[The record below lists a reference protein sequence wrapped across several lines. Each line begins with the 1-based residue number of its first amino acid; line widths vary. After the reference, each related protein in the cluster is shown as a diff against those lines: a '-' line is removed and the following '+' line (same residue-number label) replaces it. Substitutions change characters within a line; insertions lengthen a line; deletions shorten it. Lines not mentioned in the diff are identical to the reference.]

1 MSVKTSKMY
10 TRAYAFFLQ
19 SCIEDNKRQNKT
31 DHKNVPKFTQHCA
44 QLWNSKP
51 EAEKKKYRIME
62 ECDKKRY
69 DIEKKIKRR
78 ETRNE
83 DVKRLKKGKSALFFY
98 EKSIRAEIQSLS
110 PSLRLKVAAERYRE
124 LSEEERQPFLD
135 LAAED
140 HQRYRRQKK
149 EISEEINKQKR
160 EDLKKK
166 EKRKVGKKAVNK
178 VNSVNICSKEFISES
193 DSD

>member
-1 MSVKTSKMY
+1 MY

-19 SCIEDNKRQNKT
+19 SCIEDNKRQKKT
-31 DHKNVPKFTQHCA
+31 DHKNVPKFTKQCA
-44 QLWNSKP
+44 QMWNSKP
-51 EAEKKKYRIME
+51 EAEKKKFRIME

-78 ETRNE
+78 ETRSE
-83 DVKRLKKGKSALFFY
+83 EVKRKRLKRGKSALFFY
-98 EKSIRAEIQSLS
+98 EKSIRAELQSLS
-110 PSLRLKVAAERYRE
+110 PSFRLKAAAERYRE
-124 LSEEERQPFLD
+124 LSEEQRQPFLD

-140 HQRYRRQKK
+140 HQRYRREKK
-149 EISEEINKQKR
+149 QISEEINKQKR

-166 EKRKVGKKAVNK
+166 VGKKAANK